1 MNSHRALL
9 SVWDKTGIVEFGRAL
24 VDGGWEVLSTG
35 GTARA
40 LREAGVPVTDVSVV
54 TGHPEMMDG
63 RVKTLHPAVHAG
75 LLARR
80 DRGDDMEALA
90 GQGYAPIDL
99 VAVNLY
105 PFRETVASPDVTLGV
120 AMENVDIG
128 GPTMIR
134 AAAKNHRD
142 VWVVVDPGDYGAV
155 LEAVTGEG
163 QGGLAGQKA
172 DSISLRKRLAAKV
185 FREISAYDAA
195 VAKYLEGDGEGD
207 LLGEAVTLRLGR
219 RGGRLRYGENPGQS
233 AAFYV
238 EEGRGEGV
246 AALEQLHG
254 KALSYNNILDVDGAL
269 LSVAPFAFAPD
280 PAVCIVK
287 HTTPCG
293 VAVRDS
299 LAAAFERARVTD
311 PVSAFGGVIAA
322 NRVVDRETAE
332 GIASMFVEC
341 VVAPGFTEGA
351 LEVLTAKKGLRLL
364 ALPGDGDSVG
374 DEGRHPSEPV
384 EESWWAEVG
393 RAVRNGARFLA
404 RAAGC
409 DGARSFRSVYGG
421 VLFQSLPD
429 PPFYAVDDSAWRV
442 VTARRPTE
450 AEWGDLSFAWAA
462 VAGVKSNA
470 ILLAMDRATVG
481 IGAGQMSRVDSS
493 KLAVRKAGEAGVGD
507 ELEGCTLASDAFF
520 PFRDGVD
527 AAAEAGARVIVQPG
541 GSIRDEEV
549 IGAADEHG
557 VAMVFTGRRLF
568 RH

>member
-1 MNSHRALL
+1 MNSRRALL

-90 GQGYAPIDL
+90 GQGYAAIDL

-142 VWVVVDPGDYGAV
+142 VWVVVDPRDYGAV

-163 QGGLAGQKA
+163 QGGLEGQKA
-172 DSISLRKRLAAKV
+172 DSISLRKKLAAKV

-195 VAKYLEGDGEGD
+195 VAEYLEGDGEGD

-269 LSVAPFAFAPD
+269 LSLAPFAFAPD
-280 PAVCIVK
+280 PAICIVK

-341 VVAPGFTEGA
+341 VVAPGFTQGA

-364 ALPGDGDSVG
+364 ALPGDGTASAADGHPAEPYQAEWWVSA
-374 DEGRHPSEPV
+374 DEVLRS
-384 EESWWAEVG
+384 
-393 RAVRNGARFLA
+393 GARFLA
-404 RAAGC
+404 RAGGHAA
-409 DGARSFRSVYGG
+409 ARSFRSVYGG

-429 PPFYAVDDSAWRV
+429 PPFFAVDDSAWRV

-470 ILLAMDRATVG
+470 ILLAKNRATVG

-493 KLAVRKAGEAGVGD
+493 KLAVRKAGEAGLGD

-557 VAMVFTGRRLF
+557 MAMVFTGRRLF

>member
-1 MNSHRALL
+1 MNSRRALL
-9 SVWDKTGIVEFGRAL
+9 SVWDKTGIVDFGRAL

-40 LREAGVPVTDVSVV
+40 LREAGVPVTDVSMV

-105 PFRETVASPDVTLGV
+105 PFRETVASPDVTLGE

-134 AAAKNHRD
+134 AAAKNHAD
-142 VWVVVDPGDYGAV
+142 VWVVVDPRDYGAV
-155 LEAVTGEG
+155 LEAVTGAG
-163 QGGLAGQKA
+163 QGGLEGQKA
-172 DSISLRKRLAAKV
+172 ASDALRKRLAAKV
-185 FREISAYDAA
+185 FREISSYDAA
-195 VAKYLEGDGEGD
+195 VSDYLSGEGEPSGD
-207 LLGEAVTLRLGR
+207 RVTLRLER
-219 RGGRLRYGENPGQS
+219 RGGALRYGENPGQS

-269 LSVAPFAFAPD
+269 LSLAPFAFAPD
-280 PAVCIVK
+280 PAICIVK

-293 VAVRDS
+293 LAVRSS
-299 LAAAFERARVTD
+299 LAAAFERALVTD

-322 NRVVDRETAE
+322 NRAVDRETAE
-332 GIASMFVEC
+332 RIASMFVEC
-341 VVAPGFTEGA
+341 VVAPGFTSGA

-364 ALPGDGDSVG
+364 ALPGAGDSAAG
-374 DEGRHPSEPV
+374 EDRHPAEPAG
-384 EESWWAEVG
+384 ESWWAEVG
-393 RAVRNGARFLA
+393 VPVRNGARLLA

-429 PPFYAVDDSAWRV
+429 PPFYAVEDAGWRV
-442 VTARRPTE
+442 VTARRPTD

-470 ILLAMDRATVG
+470 ILLAKDRATVG

-493 KLAVRKAGEAGVGD
+493 KLAVRKAGEAGLGD
-507 ELEGCTLASDAFF
+507 DLEGCTLASDAFF

-527 AAAEAGARVIVQPG
+527 AAAEAGAQAIVQPG

-549 IGAADEHG
+549 IAAADEHG
-557 VAMVFTGRRLF
+557 IAMVFTGRRLF

>member
-1 MNSHRALL
+1 MNRRRALL

-24 VDGGWEVLSTG
+24 ADGGWEVLSTG

-40 LREAGVPVTDVSVV
+40 LREAGVPVTGVSVV

-80 DRGDDMEALA
+80 DRPDDMEALA

-105 PFRETVASPDVTLGV
+105 PFRETVASPDVTLGE

-134 AAAKNHRD
+134 AAAKNHAD
-142 VWVVVDPGDYGAV
+142 VWVVVDPRDYGAV
-155 LEAVTGEG
+155 LEAVTGAG
-163 QGGLAGQKA
+163 PAGLAGPKA
-172 DSISLRKRLAAKV
+172 ASEALRKRLAAKV
-185 FREISAYDAA
+185 FREIASYDAA
-195 VAKYLEGDGEGD
+195 VADYLSDEGEPGD
-207 LLGEAVTLRLGR
+207 RMTLRLER
-219 RGGRLRYGENPGQS
+219 RGGPLRYGENPGQS
-233 AAFYV
+233 AAFHV

-269 LSVAPFAFAPD
+269 LSLAPFAFAPD
-280 PAVCIVK
+280 PAICIVK

-293 VAVRDS
+293 LAVRDL
-299 LAAAFERARVTD
+299 LAAAFERARATD

-322 NRVVDRETAE
+322 NREVDRETAG

-341 VVAPGFTEGA
+341 VVAPGFTAGA

-364 ALPGDGDSVG
+364 ALPGAGDSEG
-374 DEGRHPSEPV
+374 DGERHPSEPV
-384 EESWWAEVG
+384 GAGWWEEAGPELRG
-393 RAVRNGARFLA
+393 GARFLA
-404 RAAGC
+404 RAAGG
-409 DGARSFRSVYGG
+409 DGARSLRSVYGG
-421 VLFQSLPD
+421 VLLQSLPD
-429 PPFYAVDDSAWRV
+429 PPFYAVEDAAWRV
-442 VTARRPTE
+442 VSARRPTA
-450 AEWGDLSFAWAA
+450 AERSDLAFAWAA

-470 ILLAMDRATVG
+470 ILLARDGATVG
-481 IGAGQMSRVDSS
+481 IGTGQTSRVDSS
-493 KLAVRKAGEAGVGD
+493 KLAVRKAAEAGLGD
-507 ELEGCTLASDAFF
+507 ELPGCALASDAFF

-527 AAAEAGARVIVQPG
+527 AAAEAGARTIIQPG

-549 IGAADEHG
+549 IAAADEHG
-557 VAMVFTGRRLF
+557 IAMVFTGRRLF